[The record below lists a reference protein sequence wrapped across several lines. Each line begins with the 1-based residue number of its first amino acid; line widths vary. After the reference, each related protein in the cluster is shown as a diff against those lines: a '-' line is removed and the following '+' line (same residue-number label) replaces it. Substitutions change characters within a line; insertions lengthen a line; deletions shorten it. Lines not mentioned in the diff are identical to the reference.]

1 MNDFSRSILQSVHC
15 YLLWDILNRRRPTSY
30 WPITIRF
37 RVCKQTFPFQSQ
49 DLNRNSSYCLPLI
62 VNNISSE
69 NLVFNQVILLE
80 LIFFL
85 VYLSASHM
93 HWIYIA
99 QSNCLSHSQE
109 KKRMKSQLNYHFCL
123 QFSFLTP
130 HWLSPWNTITL
141 HKYFWCSKLSEFH
154 DNLSGI

>member
-1 MNDFSRSILQSVHC
+1 MNDFSKSILQSVHC

-37 RVCKQTFPFQSQ
+37 RVCEQTFPFQSQ
-49 DLNRNSSYCLPLI
+49 DLNKNSSYCLPLI
-62 VNNISSE
+62 VNNIGSE

-109 KKRMKSQLNYHFCL
+109 KKGWNHNLIIIFVCSF
-123 QFSFLTP
+123 FSNSSLAFSLEHNNTP
-130 HWLSPWNTITL
+130 
-141 HKYFWCSKLSEFH
+141 
-154 DNLSGI
+154 